1 MTRLEWPG
9 MICDVP
15 DPEIS
20 AGSKPAT
27 KQPGEPK
34 SRWWARP
41 SPWLWGLILLLV
53 IAATQLPRISSA
65 VFAPKPQPSPVTR
78 AAPPSSAG
86 PAYTQA
92 MVADR
97 NFVGADLRGAR
108 LAHLDLRGKDFERAD
123 AAGAVFTGSLLN
135 GADFA
140 QADLR
145 GADLRDTCLRGSIL
159 TGASLA
165 GADFTGADVTGAA
178 VSSLATA
185 ETIGWTPISDST
197 ACSGG

>member
-1 MTRLEWPG
+1 
-9 MICDVP
+9 MICGVP
-15 DPEIS
+15 DSQVSPDR
-20 AGSKPAT
+20 KPVIE
-27 KQPGEPK
+27 QSDEPK

-41 SPWLWGLILLLV
+41 TPWLWGLLVLLA
-53 IAATQLPRISSA
+53 IAATQLPRISS
-65 VFAPKPQPSPVTR
+65 VVSAPKPQPSPATHA
-78 AAPPSSAG
+78 AAPRLAG
-86 PAYTQA
+86 LAYTQA
-92 MVADR
+92 MVTNHDFA
-97 NFVGADLRGAR
+97 GADLRGAR
-108 LAHLDLRGKDFERAD
+108 LAHLDLRGEDFEHAD

-185 ETIGWTPISDST
+185 EAIGWTPISDST
-197 ACSGG
+197 ACSGS

>member
-1 MTRLEWPG
+1 

-15 DPEIS
+15 DPEAS
-20 AGSKPAT
+20 VDNKPMPE
-27 KQPGEPK
+27 QRSEPR
-34 SRWWARP
+34 SSWWARP
-41 SPWLWGLILLLV
+41 SPWLWGVGLLLLLA

-78 AAPPSSAG
+78 ATTARLAG

-92 MVADR
+92 MVANR

-123 AAGAVFTGSLLN
+123 AAGAVFSGSLLN
-135 GADFA
+135 GTDFA
-140 QADLR
+140 HADLR

-165 GADFTGADVTGAA
+165 GADFTGADVTGAT
-178 VSSLATA
+178 VSPLATA
-185 ETIGWTPISDST
+185 QAIGWTPISDST
-197 ACSGG
+197 ACADS